1 LIIIYAVLASY
12 LFVLIGK
19 LPGSII
25 SYVGGATMHSGHDE
39 FISALAPVLHHDDH
53 EADILNARIGA
64 AVAEH
69 IEENDNN
76 LSYSQQ
82 HSLQQVRQLAS
93 QQ

>member
-1 LIIIYAVLASY
+1 LIIIYAILASY
-12 LFVLIGK
+12 LFVLIGSSM
-19 LPGSII
+19 GR
-25 SYVGGATMHSGHDE
+25 SYLFVGGATMHSGHDE

-64 AVAEH
+64 AAAEH
-69 IEENDNN
+69 VEEIDNN